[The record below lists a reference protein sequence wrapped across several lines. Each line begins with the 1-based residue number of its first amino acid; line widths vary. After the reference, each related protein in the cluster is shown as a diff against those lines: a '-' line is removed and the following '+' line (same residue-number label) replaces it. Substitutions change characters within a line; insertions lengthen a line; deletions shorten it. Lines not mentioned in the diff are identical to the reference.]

1 MLTIQKCRVV
11 LGGIFVLFLLAVTQA
26 GCQESKE
33 AIQFHNGVDRTGAF
47 QTKGVPAIRGLLW
60 KFMTSGEVWS
70 SPILADGIIYI
81 GSDDM
86 TFYAVDA
93 QTGQEKWRYKTAG
106 NIRSAAAVYDGRVYF
121 TSFDGSL
128 YALDAKTGILAWKLD
143 MQEGVIIS
151 RQQYDDFTSSPL
163 IVDDNLFVG
172 SLNPRKGFFAVRA
185 KTGKVIWNYKTS
197 TADTFNSSAAY
208 SNGLVYFGGWN
219 ALYALEAKTGKEEF
233 RIKIVQTASYTPAIF
248 KGLVYFSSKDTF
260 LYAVNASNGDVIWRT
275 KLSGSSWV
283 TSSPAIAN
291 GMVYAGTSDG
301 HKLFAVA
308 ADSGEIK
315 WKFKTGGYV
324 WSSPVFA
331 DGIVYVGSVD
341 KKLYAVDALTG
352 DEIWEYETGG
362 GITSSPLVSDGVV
375 YVGSRDGYLYALH

>member
-1 MLTIQKCRVV
+1 MLTIHKCRVV
-11 LGGIFVLFLLAVTQA
+11 LGGILVLFLLGISQT
-26 GCQESKE
+26 GCQEVE
-33 AIQFHNGVDRTGAF
+33 GAIQFHGGVDRTGAY
-47 QTKGVPAIRGLLW
+47 QTKGVPVLNGLLW

-93 QTGQEKWRYKTAG
+93 QTGQEKWRYKTGG

-128 YALDAKTGILAWKLD
+128 YALDAKTGKLSWQLD
-143 MQEGVIIS
+143 MQEGVLIS

-163 IVDDNLFVG
+163 IVDDSLFVG
-172 SLNPRKGFFAVRA
+172 SLNPRKGFFAVNA

-197 TADTFNSSAAY
+197 TAETFNSSAAY
-208 SNGLVYFGGWN
+208 ANGLVYFGGWN
-219 ALYALEAKTGKEEF
+219 ALYALDAKTGKEEF
-233 RIKIVQTASYTPAIF
+233 RIKIGQTANYSTAIF
-248 KGLVYFSSKDTF
+248 KGLVYFSSKDTN
-260 LYAVNASNGDVIWRT
+260 LYAINASNGDVVWKT

-283 TSSPAIAN
+283 TSSPAIAE

-308 ADSGEIK
+308 VDTGEIK
-315 WKFKTGGYV
+315 WKFKANGYV

-331 DGIVYVGSVD
+331 DGIVYFGSVD

-352 DEIWEYETGG
+352 DEKWEYEMDG
-362 GITSSPLVSDGVV
+362 GITSSPLVKDGVV
-375 YVGSRDGYLYALH
+375 YVGSRDGYLYAIH